1 MNCTNDHMCVACE
14 IHANYLDDQHERRS
28 AARRA
33 FLLHPWTGIAL
44 FSALSATWA
53 VLLGHWAQ
61 VW

>member
-1 MNCTNDHMCVACE
+1 MNCTQPNPCVACE
-14 IHANYLDDQHERRS
+14 IHANYLADQRERRS

-33 FLLHPWTGIAL
+33 FLLHPWTGIGI

-53 VLLGHWAQ
+53 VVLGFWAQ